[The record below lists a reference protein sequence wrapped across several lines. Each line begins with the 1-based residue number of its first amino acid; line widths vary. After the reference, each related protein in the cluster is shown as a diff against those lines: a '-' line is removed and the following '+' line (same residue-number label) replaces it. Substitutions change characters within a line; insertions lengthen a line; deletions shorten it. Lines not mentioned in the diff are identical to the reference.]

1 MKNFQDRYSPIFRDS
16 ACTEDACPPAESLAD
31 LAAGNV
37 WPWRRRRLVE
47 HLSHCSHCADDYRV
61 LTTARHGLLMAL
73 EGQGHADQGVA
84 VGWLRP
90 GLVATAALVVV
101 ALSVS
106 ILVQTGGPNPASDQ
120 GVLFASQFEPGSRHA
135 ERQPERDRLFTSDF
149 GESGGEGAQL
159 FRDDFGG

>member
-31 LAAGNV
+31 LAAGNA

-61 LTTARHGLLMAL
+61 LTTARDGLLMAL
-73 EGQGHADQGVA
+73 EGQSQADQGLA
-84 VGWLRP
+84 ARWLRT
-90 GLVATAALVVV
+90 GMAVTAALVVV
-101 ALSVS
+101 ALSAAV
-106 ILVQTGGPNPASDQ
+106 LVQTGGPSPVSDQ
-120 GVLFASQFEPGSRHA
+120 GVLFASQFEPGTRQA
-135 ERQPERDRLFTSDF
+135 DRQPAPDRLFTSDF
-149 GESGGEGAQL
+149 GEPDGEGSQL